1 MLNLS
6 LCWEKDDKINKK
18 RPGFGPF
25 KNVFAICGILCFKS
39 HLFKSFDLHPSF
51 VSYSFCSL
59 LYTFS
64 PRIFHSYFVG
74 LNFLFILLPIDASPI
89 NYNLFINLPYFL
101 SLLLSL
107 SHTHTNTQPRLS
119 HTHLLSLML
128 SLSLFL
134 ANTLIHT
141 ISLAIAKIHSPNRPW
156 LLHSA
161 SFLSLQ
167 QKHFSRLPVN
177 KKSVLM
183 EHRFLMQAP
192 SHTSKAGKKWTSDSQ
207 LTTDCSNGLNEQ
219 ITLTY

>member
-107 SHTHTNTQPRLS
+107 SLYFVGRWVSLGITVLVRSVFVSCFNNLWISWVQLWPFFYWN
-119 HTHLLSLML
+119 LLMHPSFYEKIAEKML
-128 SLSLFL
+128 
-134 ANTLIHT
+134 
-141 ISLAIAKIHSPNRPW
+141 
-156 LLHSA
+156 
-161 SFLSLQ
+161 LQ
-167 QKHFSRLPVN
+167 I
-177 KKSVLM
+177 
-183 EHRFLMQAP
+183 
-192 SHTSKAGKKWTSDSQ
+192 
-207 LTTDCSNGLNEQ
+207 C
-219 ITLTY
+219 

>member
-1 MLNLS
+1 MANSKMFCFGGLPQFSRFVCAVQIPCTSKLIQFIVTFYAKFVIVLRKGRQNKQKEARVWPIQKC
-6 LCWEKDDKINKK
+6 LCYLWHPLLQITPVE
-18 RPGFGPF
+18 
-25 KNVFAICGILCFKS
+25 
-39 HLFKSFDLHPSF
+39 SFDLHPSF

-128 SLSLFL
+128 SLSL
-134 ANTLIHT
+134 
-141 ISLAIAKIHSPNRPW
+141 
-156 LLHSA
+156 
-161 SFLSLQ
+161 
-167 QKHFSRLPVN
+167 SR
-177 KKSVLM
+177 
-183 EHRFLMQAP
+183 
-192 SHTSKAGKKWTSDSQ
+192 
-207 LTTDCSNGLNEQ
+207 
-219 ITLTY
+219 

>member
-39 HLFKSFDLHPSF
+39 HRFKSFDLHPSF

-119 HTHLLSLML
+119 HTFAFSQAL
-128 SLSLFL
+128 SLSFSLILSFTQSLSLSQKYTLPIGHDCFTLPLFWVY
-134 ANTLIHT
+134 NKNIF
-141 ISLAIAKIHSPNRPW
+141 PD
-156 LLHSA
+156 
-161 SFLSLQ
+161 FLSI
-167 QKHFSRLPVN
+167 
-177 KKSVLM
+177 KS
-183 EHRFLMQAP
+183 P
-192 SHTSKAGKKWTSDSQ
+192 S
-207 LTTDCSNGLNEQ
+207 
-219 ITLTY
+219 